1 MKNILIIGATSAIAQ
16 AFIEYMAVGDNKL
29 FLVARNKDKL
39 NTIKN
44 NLRIKQNTNIA
55 TSILDV
61 NEHNNHNS
69 MFDSAKS
76 YLGKIDIIL
85 MAHGTLPD
93 QKECE
98 KKVET
103 AVFEFG
109 INALSTIALCL
120 KAAKIFEEQNSGLLV
135 VITSVSGDRGR
146 QSNYIYGSAKGA
158 VNIFL
163 QGLRNRLTKYDV
175 NVLTVKP
182 GFVDTPMTA
191 HLSKNLLFSQPEA
204 IAKGIIKAINKN
216 KSKEIYLP
224 GYWRIIM
231 FIIKCIPG
239 KIFNKL
245 SL

>member
-16 AFIEYMAVGDNKL
+16 AFIERMAVSDNKL
-29 FLVARNKDKL
+29 FLVARDKEKL
-39 NTIKN
+39 STIKN
-44 NLRIKQNTNIA
+44 DLRIKQNTNIA
-55 TSILDV
+55 TFILDV
-61 NEHNNHNS
+61 NEHNNYNS
-69 MFDSAKS
+69 MFNTAKS

-103 AVFEFG
+103 AIFEFR

-120 KAAKIFEEQNSGLLV
+120 KAAKIFEEQNSGLLA

-163 QGLRNRLTKYDV
+163 QGLRNRLTKYGV
-175 NVLTVKP
+175 SVLTVKP

-191 HLSKNLLFSQPEA
+191 HLPKNLLFSKPEA
-204 IAKGIIKAINKN
+204 IAKGIVKAINKN

-231 FIIKCIPG
+231 FIIKSIPG

>member
-1 MKNILIIGATSAIAQ
+1 
-16 AFIEYMAVGDNKL
+16 
-29 FLVARNKDKL
+29 
-39 NTIKN
+39 
-44 NLRIKQNTNIA
+44 
-55 TSILDV
+55 
-61 NEHNNHNS
+61 
-69 MFDSAKS
+69 
-76 YLGKIDIIL
+76 

-98 KKVET
+98 EKVEKT
-103 AVFEFG
+103 VFEFG

-120 KAAKIFEEQNSGLLV
+120 KAAKIFEEQKSGLLA
-135 VITSVSGDRGR
+135 VITSVAGDRGR

-163 QGLRNRLTKYDV
+163 QGLRNRLTKYGV
-175 NVLTVKP
+175 SVVTVKP

-191 HLSKNLLFSQPEA
+191 HLPKNLLFSKPEV
-204 IAKGIIKAINKN
+204 IAKGIVKAINKN

-231 FIIKCIPG
+231 LIIKYIPG

>member
-1 MKNILIIGATSAIAQ
+1 MKNILVIGATSAIAQ
-16 AFIEYMAVGDNKL
+16 TFIERMAVGDNKL
-29 FLVARNKDKL
+29 FLVARDKDKL
-39 NTIKN
+39 STIKN
-44 NLRIKQNTNIA
+44 DLRIKKNISIA
-55 TSILDV
+55 TFILDV
-61 NEHNNHNS
+61 NDHNNYDS
-69 MFDSAKS
+69 MFNTAKL
-76 YLGKIDIIL
+76 YLGRIDILL

-98 KKVET
+98 EKVET

-109 INALSTIALCL
+109 INALSTIVFCL
-120 KAAKIFEEQNSGLLV
+120 KAAKIFEDQKFGLLA
-135 VITSVSGDRGR
+135 VITSVAGDRGR

-163 QGLRNRLTKYDV
+163 QGLRNRLTKYGV
-175 NVLTVKP
+175 SVLTVKP

-191 HLSKNLLFSQPEA
+191 HLPKNLLFSKPEV
-204 IAKGIIKAINKN
+204 IAKGIVKAINKN

-231 FIIKCIPG
+231 FIIKSIPG

>member
-1 MKNILIIGATSAIAQ
+1 MKNILVIGATSAIAQ
-16 AFIEYMAVGDNKL
+16 AFIERMAESDNKL
-29 FLVARNKDKL
+29 FLVARDKEKL
-39 NTIKN
+39 STIKN
-44 NLRIKQNTNIA
+44 DLNIKKNVNLDTF
-55 TSILDV
+55 ILDV
-61 NEHNNHNS
+61 NEHNNYDG
-69 MFDSAKS
+69 MFNTAKS
-76 YLGKIDIIL
+76 YLGRIDIIL

-98 KKVET
+98 EKVET
-103 AVFEFG
+103 AVFEFRV
-109 INALSTIALCL
+109 NALSTIALCL
-120 KAAKIFEEQNSGLLV
+120 KAAKIFEEQKSGLLA
-135 VITSVSGDRGR
+135 VITSVAGDRGR
-146 QSNYIYGSAKGA
+146 QSNYIYGSAKGT

-163 QGLRNRLTKYDV
+163 QGLRNRLTKYGV

-191 HLSKNLLFSQPEA
+191 NLPKNPLFSNPETVA
-204 IAKGIIKAINKN
+204 GGIAKAIKKN

-231 FIIKCIPG
+231 LIIKYIPG